1 MIERNALFQH
11 ALDTMENSAQ
21 NIFLTGK
28 AGTGKSTLL
37 TLFRE
42 QTRKHIVVLAPTG
55 IAALNI
61 RGETLH
67 SFFHFKPNIG
77 VSEAQENAKKWQKK
91 QIFAELD
98 TLVID
103 EISMVRADLLDC
115 IDIFLRTVLKKD
127 SPFGGKQ
134 MIFIG
139 DLYQLA
145 PVVTA
150 QEKKYFKEVYKSPYF
165 FSSQACLHPEFEMV
179 FIELEKVY
187 RQNDPLFIEILNAI
201 RNRSVTE
208 THLSQLNQRVCLQ
221 DELVEGH
228 VYLTTTNA
236 DADLINTRKQQQLKT
251 PLFTSKAELSGDF
264 SPKLAPTDMQLTLN
278 VGAQIMFLNNDPQGQ
293 WVNGTLGQIEAIHL
307 SGQEIL
313 VRHQDGHVVTV
324 HPHKWTLYKYS
335 YDATSKTLR
344 QESEGAF
351 TQYPLK
357 LAWAITIHK
366 SQGKTFDKVII
377 HLGKGSFATGQ
388 TYVALSRCRTLEGM
402 QLTKALTKNNI
413 LTDYRVVQFLT
424 RYQYKHA
431 LSLLSLDE
439 KAARIQNAITAKK
452 NIDIVYLKPTDEKS
466 HRSITPDYVGDLT
479 YNGKSYKGVRGHCL
493 MRHAERV
500 FRLDRI
506 LEISESSDGAFCE
519 STGNIF

>member
-1 MIERNALFQH
+1 MIERNPLFQH
-11 ALDTMENSAQ
+11 ALDTIENSNAHV
-21 NIFLTGK
+21 FLTGK

-37 TLFRE
+37 TVFRE

-61 RGETLH
+61 QGETLH
-67 SFFHFKPNIG
+67 SFFQFKPNISM
-77 VSEAQENAKKWQKK
+77 SEAQQNAKKWKKK
-91 QIFAELD
+91 QLFTEID

-127 SPFGGKQ
+127 TPFGGKQ
-134 MIFIG
+134 MVFIG

-145 PVVTA
+145 PVVTT

-165 FSSQACLHPEFEMV
+165 FSSQACLHPQFEMV

-187 RQNDPLFIEILNAI
+187 RQKDPLFIDILNAI

-208 THLSQLNQRVCLQ
+208 AHLQHLNQRVCDQ
-221 DELVEGH
+221 DRHDGGH
-228 VYLTTTNA
+228 LYLTTTNA
-236 DADLINTRKQQQLKT
+236 DADLINTRKQQELNT
-251 PLFTSKAELSGDF
+251 PLYTSNAAVSGDF
-264 SPKLAPTDMQLTLN
+264 SPKLAPTDIHLTLN
-278 VGAQIMFLNNDPQGQ
+278 PGAQIMFLNNDPQGQ

-307 SGQEIL
+307 SGLEIL
-313 VRHQDGHVVTV
+313 VRHQDGHMVTV
-324 HPHKWTLYKYS
+324 HPHKWTLYKYT
-335 YDATSKTLR
+335 YDAASKTLR

-357 LAWAITIHK
+357 LAWAMTIHK

-388 TYVALSRCRTLEGM
+388 TYVALSRCRTLAGM

-413 LTDYRVVQFLT
+413 LTDYRVARFLT
-424 RYQYKHA
+424 GYQYKRAIGH
-431 LSLLSLDE
+431 LSLDE
-439 KAARIQNAITAKK
+439 KEQKIQDAITAQK
-452 NIDIVYLKPTDEKS
+452 NIDLVYLKPSDEKS
-466 HRSITPDYVGDLT
+466 RRAITPHYVGELT
-479 YNGKSYKGVRGHCL
+479 YNGKRYRGVRGYCL

-506 LEISESSDGAFCE
+506 LDIAVTSSTSE
-519 STGNIF
+519 NL

>member
-1 MIERNALFQH
+1 MFQH
-11 ALDTMENSAQ
+11 ALDTIENSSHHV
-21 NIFLTGK
+21 FLTGK

-61 RGETLH
+61 QGETLH
-67 SFFHFKPNIG
+67 SFFHFKPNITM
-77 VSEAQENAKKWQKK
+77 SEAQENAKNWKKK
-91 QIFAELD
+91 QLFTEID

-127 SPFGGKQ
+127 CPFGGKQ
-134 MIFIG
+134 MVFIG

-145 PVVTA
+145 PVVTT
-150 QEKKYFKEVYKSPYF
+150 QEKKYFKDVYKSPYF
-165 FSSQACLHPEFEMV
+165 FSSQACLHPQFDMV

-187 RQNDPLFIEILNAI
+187 RQNDSLFIDILNAI

-208 THLSQLNQRVCLQ
+208 THLQHLNQRVYPANALEE
-221 DELVEGH
+221 DH

-236 DADLINTRKQQQLKT
+236 DADLINTRKQQQLNT
-251 PLFTSKAELSGDF
+251 PIHTSKAALSGDF

-278 VGAQIMFLNNDPQGQ
+278 LGAQIMFLNNDPQGQ
-293 WVNGTLGQIEAIHL
+293 WVNGTLGKIEAIQL
-307 SGQEIL
+307 AGQEIV

-324 HPHKWTLYKYS
+324 HPHKWILYKYA
-335 YDATSKTLR
+335 YDAISKTLR
-344 QESEGAF
+344 QESEGSF

-357 LAWAITIHK
+357 LAWAMTIHK

-402 QLTKALTKNNI
+402 QLTKSLTKDNI

-424 RYQYKHA
+424 RYQYKRA
-431 LSLLSLDE
+431 IGLLSLDE
-439 KAARIQNAITAKK
+439 KAQLIQDAITANN
-452 NIDIVYLKPTDEKS
+452 NIDLVYLKPSDEKS
-466 HRSITPDYVGDLT
+466 RRAITPQYVGALT
-479 YNGKSYKGVRGHCL
+479 YNGKNYRGVRGYCL

-506 LEISESSDGAFCE
+506 LEITVIPANLESL
-519 STGNIF
+519 